1 MLRSSYLF
9 LILIFVCLVPIFASK
24 PNIILIISDDQGY
37 RDLGCFGSEEVL
49 TPNLDRLAEG
59 GVRLTDFYVAWPAC
73 TPSRGAILTG
83 RYPQRNGV
91 YDMIRN
97 EAPDYGYKYKPGEYE
112 GTFERVGGMDEREVL
127 LPELLKE
134 VGYTSGIFGKW
145 DLGVH
150 KRFLPNSRGFD
161 EF

>member
-1 MLRSSYLF
+1 ML
-9 LILIFVCLVPIFASK
+9 
-24 PNIILIISDDQGY
+24 
-37 RDLGCFGSEEVL
+37 LG
-49 TPNLDRLAEG
+49 
-59 GVRLTDFYVAWPAC
+59 PAC
-73 TPSRGAILTG
+73 TPSRGALLTG

-134 VGYTSGIFGKW
+134 VGYTSGIFGKGILASTSAFYQILE
-145 DLGVH
+145 DLM
-150 KRFLPNSRGFD
+150 NSALLTLA
-161 EF
+161 